1 MLVWTRLTL
10 LAINLVYKKNLM
22 KLGSVVW
29 IFFLVQEF
37 QFFVHFYRKYYFMLN
52 TRISSGL
59 IIFWKK
65 LDTIIRIDKIMCKKF
80 NKTNI
85 VEWGCTHVSGCTSHR
100 TQNHKLAPYFEEEN
114 SALVM
119 SLLAE
124 KKETFI
130 IEKVLAWW
138 SLVCLK
144 GDLSIQ
150 LSK

>member
-1 MLVWTRLTL
+1 MSLGGEMLYSNTKKSQIQKDNCFWIVFLFLWKLFTIWWFPKTELFLTISDENKIKLLMFSQLLIWTRLTL
-10 LAINLVYKKNLM
+10 ASLTKINENQHRGV
-22 KLGSVVW
+22 
-29 IFFLVQEF
+29 
-37 QFFVHFYRKYYFMLN
+37 
-52 TRISSGL
+52 
-59 IIFWKK
+59 
-65 LDTIIRIDKIMCKKF
+65 
-80 NKTNI
+80 
-85 VEWGCTHVSGCTSHR
+85 GCTHVSGCTSHR

>member
-1 MLVWTRLTL
+1 MTKQC
-10 LAINLVYKKNLM
+10 AKNLM
-22 KLGSVVW
+22 
-29 IFFLVQEF
+29 
-37 QFFVHFYRKYYFMLN
+37 
-52 TRISSGL
+52 
-59 IIFWKK
+59 
-65 LDTIIRIDKIMCKKF
+65 
-80 NKTNI
+80 KTNI

-150 LSK
+150 LSKYVLSRCEKTFRTIFNLASLYLGNF